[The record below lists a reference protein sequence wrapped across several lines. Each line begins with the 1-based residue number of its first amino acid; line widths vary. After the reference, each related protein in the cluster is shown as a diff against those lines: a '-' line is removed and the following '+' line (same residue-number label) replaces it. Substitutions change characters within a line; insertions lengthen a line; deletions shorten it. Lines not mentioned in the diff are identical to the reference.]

1 MIYNDLLYN
10 DMKNNWYKFIF
21 GIIDFNILFGYDFST
36 LYFNSIFHREF

>member
-21 GIIDFNILFGYDFST
+21 GIIDFN
-36 LYFNSIFHREF
+36 SIFHREF